1 MNLQQKYEEL
11 CGVPSDIFKHLPTL
25 KKYSEESTTIVELG
39 VRYGDSTIA
48 LLAGNPG
55 KMTSYDIAEL
65 FDWKKWK
72 EIAKEE
78 GTDFNFI
85 KADVL
90 DIDIES
96 CDLLFIDTLHNY
108 DQLKKELLHHGNKAQ
123 KYIIFHDTTSFEWYG
138 ESYDGTS
145 KIGIWPAIE
154 EFLQGNPHWKIKERF
169 TNNNGLTVL
178 ARQ

>member
-25 KKYSEESTTIVELG
+25 RKYAEQSETIVEMG

-48 LLAGNPG
+48 LLSGKPR
-55 KMTSYDIAEL
+55 KMTSYDINEI
-65 FDWKKWK
+65 FDWRKWQR
-72 EIAKEE
+72 EVIDD
-78 GTDFNFI
+78 TIYSFI
-85 KADVL
+85 PADVL
-90 DIDIES
+90 DIEIEP

-108 DQLKKELLHHGNKAQ
+108 DQLKKELLYHGNKAQ

-154 EFLQGNPHWKIKERF
+154 EFLKGNPHWKIKERF